1 MGNSAPAITQLSP
14 FTALTTDTGVS
25 VKVLGSN
32 FVPEATVRWNGADLP
47 TTFVNSSE
55 LRADVSTSK
64 LSTPGRVQLS
74 VNNPG
79 GGLSNSLPFDVYSS
93 HPVPTLGSIPELGSI
108 HAGDPGPKTLT
119 ASGSQFVTNSVLRWN
134 GNDRPT
140 TTFDST
146 RLTAEIPASD
156 YAVAGTYEVTVFN
169 PGPGGGTSNALT
181 IQLNNPLPRLY
192 GIWPD
197 FAPVGGPDFTMAVFS
212 AAGGTFNSASIVR
225 WNGSDRPTTFVS
237 RDILEAAIPASDIAS
252 VGTAKVTVFNPAPGG
267 GTSNEVTFDIVA
279 HPPNDSFANAIEAQP
294 IPFTYV
300 VDDRGATTEPS
311 DPAPSCDYDEDGNTS
326 QKATVWYKYTPSRNI
341 DLFARADRANN
352 TDFVIW
358 EVLSVWVGTPGALV
372 EHACGWSMWESVT
385 TDVGFTASAGT
396 TYYFMLSLMQHH
408 NEQGPDLR
416 FSLREADPVPTLDSL
431 SPSSALAGGPAF
443 TLTINGSNFL
453 PSSYVMWD
461 GPPYGAYGLGGTYV
475 SSTRLTV
482 PISANLLAQAGTG
495 KITVV
500 NPYSVGGVSNALPF
514 VINPAPSVQFAL
526 TVIHSSNGT
535 GTGTVTSNPAGIDC
549 GATCSASFAS
559 GAVVDLT
566 ATPATGS
573 TFVGWSGDCSGGV
586 CIMEGPKKVTA
597 TFDTAPP
604 PFNFGPPP
612 APRTVSA
619 GQSAQFPLELTGQA
633 GFTGTVS
640 FSCTSSV
647 PQGVAC
653 SFSPASVSPGSGTAT
668 TTLTVTTTARTSAA
682 LITSSETAFAYL
694 MAPLG
699 LILVKRRK
707 SLRQGL
713 LVVGFAVVLALT
725 GWIVACG
732 GGSGGGQ
739 QPGVNPNGT
748 PPGTYTITVTGTSS
762 NPSSTQSVAVTLTVN

>member
-1 MGNSAPAITQLSP
+1 
-14 FTALTTDTGVS
+14 
-25 VKVLGSN
+25 
-32 FVPEATVRWNGADLP
+32 
-47 TTFVNSSE
+47 
-55 LRADVSTSK
+55 
-64 LSTPGRVQLS
+64 
-74 VNNPG
+74 
-79 GGLSNSLPFDVYSS
+79 
-93 HPVPTLGSIPELGSI
+93 
-108 HAGDPGPKTLT
+108 
-119 ASGSQFVTNSVLRWN
+119 
-134 GNDRPT
+134 
-140 TTFDST
+140 
-146 RLTAEIPASD
+146 
-156 YAVAGTYEVTVFN
+156 
-169 PGPGGGTSNALT
+169 
-181 IQLNNPLPRLY
+181 
-192 GIWPD
+192 
-197 FAPVGGPDFTMAVFS
+197 
-212 AAGGTFNSASIVR
+212 
-225 WNGSDRPTTFVS
+225 
-237 RDILEAAIPASDIAS
+237 
-252 VGTAKVTVFNPAPGG
+252 
-267 GTSNEVTFDIVA
+267 
-279 HPPNDSFANAIEAQP
+279 
-294 IPFTYV
+294 

-559 GAVVDLT
+559 GTLVTLTATPTTGSSFAGWDGDCRGSACILTMDGTKNVWATFIAGVSLTVTRAGSGTGTVTSNPAGIDCGATCSASFASGAVVDLT